1 MLVKKPLEN
10 SGGFLFIIKSMK
22 SILVYCSA
30 NDLQEKYTKPA
41 IEFGKLIAE
50 NNYSLVWG
58 GSNTGL
64 MKVMADTV
72 QEDGGKI
79 VGVSVEFLKWKAR
92 ENADEM
98 IIAKD
103 LSERKAMM
111 LERGDAII
119 VLPGGIGTLDEVT
132 ETIEHKKHKHHT
144 KSIVF
149 LNSDNFYEGLKIQF
163 QKMYDDG
170 FLTHTIEEIV
180 FFADTP
186 REAIDYIN
194 KELA

>member
-1 MLVKKPLEN
+1 
-10 SGGFLFIIKSMK
+10 MK
-22 SILVYCSA
+22 NILIFCSA

-41 IEFGKLIAE
+41 IEFGKLIPQ

-64 MKVMADTV
+64 MKIMADTV
-72 QEDGGKI
+72 QENGGI
-79 VGVSVEFLKWKAR
+79 IIGVSVEFLKGKAH

-103 LSERKAMM
+103 LSERKAIMFA
-111 LERGDAII
+111 RGDAIV

-132 ETIEHKKHKHHT
+132 EIMEHKKHKHHA
-144 KSIVF
+144 KPIVF
-149 LNSDNFYEGLKIQF
+149 LNSDNFYEGLKIQL
-163 QKMYDDG
+163 QKMHDEG
-170 FLTHTIEEIV
+170 FLTHTLEEIV

-186 REAIDYIN
+186 KEAMDYVN
-194 KELA
+194 KELV